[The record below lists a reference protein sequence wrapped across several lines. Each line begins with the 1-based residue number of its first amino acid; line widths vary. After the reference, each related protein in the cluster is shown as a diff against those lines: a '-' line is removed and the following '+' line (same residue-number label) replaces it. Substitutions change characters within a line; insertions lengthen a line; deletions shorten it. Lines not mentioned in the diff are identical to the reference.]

1 MEKLQQ
7 KKRPANKK
15 CNTEGKSA
23 AGKNYNMKEVQ
34 NEKKKKIH
42 KQTTDCPLMD
52 RYTLALSSV

>member
-34 NEKKKKIH
+34 NEKKKRYINRQ
-42 KQTTDCPLMD
+42 QTV
-52 RYTLALSSV
+52 R